1 MMMAYLIDQHEDGL
15 LQFTINR
22 PEVRNAINYEV
33 MEGLR
38 KAIGLAGRKDVKALV
53 ITGSGSQAFCS
64 GGDLG
69 VFHSLRTEAEAFAML
84 SGMAEILKDLLFLPK
99 PTIAFING
107 TAVGGGC
114 ELAAACDFR
123 IAVPDAR
130 AGFIQGKLAITTG
143 WGGGSI
149 LMEKL
154 LPANALKMLMEAS
167 VYGCTEMLE
176 LGFIHAAGGKDA
188 LESCRDFL
196 SNIHQLD
203 VTVLESYKTMQV
215 KKWQNSHILQRIDE
229 EVRRC
234 AVLWEKDE
242 HHAQVDKFLKRS

>member
-1 MMMAYLIDQHEDGL
+1 MMMTYLIEQHEDGL

-38 KAIGLAGRKDVKALV
+38 KAVGLAAGKEVKALM
-53 ITGSGSQAFCS
+53 ITGAGGQAFCS

-69 VFHSLRTEAEAFAML
+69 IFHSLKTEDEAFGML
-84 SGMAEILKDLLFLPK
+84 SGMAAILKDLLFLPK
-99 PTIAFING
+99 PTVAFLNG

-114 ELAAACDFR
+114 ELAAACDFV
-123 IAVPDAR
+123 IAAPVAK

-154 LPANALKMLMEAS
+154 LPANALKMLAEAS
-167 VYGCTEMLE
+167 VYSCSELLE
-176 LGFIHAAGGKDA
+176 LGFVHSIAEQDA
-188 LESCRDFL
+188 LESCRSYL
-196 SNIHQLD
+196 SEILQLD
-203 VTVLESYKTMQV
+203 VNVLESYKRLQAE
-215 KKWQNSHILQRIDE
+215 KWQNSQILQRIDD

>member
-1 MMMAYLIDQHEDGL
+1 MMPYSIEQHEDGL

-38 KAIGLAGRKDVKALV
+38 EAVNLAGRKEVKALM
-53 ITGSGSQAFCS
+53 ITGAGGHAFCS

-69 VFHSLRTEAEAFAML
+69 LFHSLKTEDEAFGML
-84 SGMAEILKDLLFLPK
+84 SGMAAILKDLLFLPK
-99 PTIAFING
+99 PTVAFLNG
-107 TAVGGGC
+107 AAVGGGC
-114 ELAAACDFR
+114 EIASACDFR
-123 IAVPDAR
+123 IAAPGAK

-154 LPANALKMLMEAS
+154 LPANALKMLAEAS
-167 VYGCTEMLE
+167 VYGCSELLE
-176 LGFIHAAGGKDA
+176 LGFIHRISQKEA
-188 LESCRDFL
+188 LESCRDYL
-196 SNIHQLD
+196 SKILRLD
-203 VTVLESYKTMQV
+203 VNVLESYKRLQI
-215 KKWQNSHILQRIDE
+215 KKWQNSHILQRIDD

-242 HHAQVDKFLKRS
+242 HHAQVDKFLNRS